1 MKKLV
6 GLFMSIVLLIGATVG
21 CESLDRVGKDIGSS
35 VSGLNRTLY
44 VYDQNGQL
52 VKTYK
57 GKFDIEVNE
66 YGNKVK
72 FDLDGKRVMIY
83 NMQVIVEEK

>member
-1 MKKLV
+1 MRKLV
-6 GLFMSIVLLIGATVG
+6 VLLVSVVLLVGVTAG

-44 VYDQNGQL
+44 VYDQNGDL
-52 VKTYK
+52 VKEYK

-72 FDLDGKRVMIY
+72 FDLNGKRVLIY
-83 NMQVIVEEK
+83 NMQVIVEEE